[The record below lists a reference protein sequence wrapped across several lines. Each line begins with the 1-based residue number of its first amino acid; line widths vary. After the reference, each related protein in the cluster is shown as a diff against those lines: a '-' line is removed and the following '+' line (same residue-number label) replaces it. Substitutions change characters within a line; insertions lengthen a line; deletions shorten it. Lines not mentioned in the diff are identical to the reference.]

1 MIFTST
7 AFLSYMTENA
17 KFKVGTA
24 FLPAKV
30 KSAVPTGGTYFVLLK
45 DAPPAQ
51 KEAGW
56 ACIKWMTEAEQTI
69 SLSKATGYM
78 PVRLSAI
85 NSPAMQ
91 SFYKDNP
98 NYKVALDQLK
108 HAQKFPFSP
117 ALFEIQRE
125 VIQPNLE
132 AAVLGMTI
140 TGTTSSGRS

>member
-1 MIFTST
+1 M
-7 AFLSYMTENA
+7 
-17 KFKVGTA
+17 
-24 FLPAKV
+24 
-30 KSAVPTGGTYFVLLK
+30 K
-45 DAPPAQ
+45 DAPSAQ

-56 ACIKWMTEAEQTI
+56 AFIKWMTEAEQTI

-85 NSPAMQ
+85 NSPVMQ

-132 AAVLGMTI
+132 AAVLGMK
-140 TGTTSSGRS
+140 TSADVMSAAAAKANEIIGRYKD